1 MTSAYH
7 NFNLFKTLKRADAID
22 NSIDSPTPTI
32 ITSNNSNSPLRSSF
46 LMLIKFERLRLW
58 TAFVLIVLQ
67 FVATTGQADAVDTD
81 KEHGDAAGDLVF
93 VPFEPF
99 LPCGDGSPAGIY
111 KDAASSASSKDKN
124 HNHVMVFL
132 GGYGCATKEDCKIVW
147 ESSPQKLSSTF
158 WPRSLTGRSILSRNA
173 TENPVTHGFSRWMV
187 PYCSQDLFLG
197 WGGGNNDN
205 ATEVTGFSMAGDAIF
220 EAALNQWRDESLDV
234 DSDKTVDTLVV
245 AGISAGAIAVMNHI
259 GLIRRMAKAANTT
272 RLRVILDSSD
282 TGSQQTDESSQQF
295 QQGLERIMDFA
306 KYPLCNKTRTD
317 SDFQANK
324 LWNVPCCI
332 STHCMLENDPDLQNW
347 TRTHDNDDAY
357 DTYDERLLLLDSI
370 YDPLGVLS
378 STRTIAEDPML
389 SDVDSLS
396 FGLVETAGSRKQQIL
411 QSAYGSAS
419 RLGNRVLWAV
429 SNAAI
434 HTNLIVAPEID
445 TIRCNNDQTK
455 QRFQDWVTLVCKDNG
470 YGYRVDL
477 GFGLPVTAWVTTDT
491 WELSMV
497 NEEPVRSIIRR
508 FVHDD
513 DDDDDYDDSNSENT
527 NVNSLHGL
535 IWDACSG
542 PNCIPS
548 GATEGHPIQELF
560 EIENDLVSISLEA
573 RLVILCVLGCLGFLY
588 FLRLV
593 PVKLK
598 SRRMHEA
605 EAAASDDDKEKVV
618 VFESMHHEDSD
629 SNASVELFRHRD
641 SNNEGSHNKIINNEK
656 NEAMWDTIVLKNV
669 SVMVEKTDK
678 ALLRNISFKIVPGT
692 ITALFGPSGAGKTT
706 LFNLLCG
713 QLPSGLKGFKQNR
726 EFDLLGIRTSYLRQF
741 GNSSF
746 QNIELEK
753 YLRITARLYGVSE
766 RELAN
771 AISFLN
777 RTFTDS
783 VEKSA
788 DFGGILI
795 KQLSGGQQRIVAI
808 IATLFTK
815 PKILLLDEPLSGLD
829 SVSSI
834 HVMQLLRELVA
845 EISCSIILSIHQPSD
860 TILEH
865 TDNLIVLKGGVLVL
879 NESFEG
885 ITKRR
890 QSPAA
895 LIHDLFEDKKQNQ
908 RGVDKKT
915 LLSSLRRGI
924 SLASFRTQPAS
935 FRTQPNWGSNRWN
948 TSERQPVESRP
959 RGRRPW
965 LSKTSFD
972 LWQIQP
978 LIRRIHLETG
988 FQIFLIL
995 ELPIAF
1001 LLASILFRFDEG
1013 PFQLLFVSVVFC
1025 VGPVLVYQC
1034 LLFDACAMYQAH
1046 LLELEDGRISPTA
1059 FFLASFLIMFSMPII
1074 MLAVALAIGF
1084 AVLGW
1089 DFDTY
1094 VDQYLFAALYLMT
1107 SLQSGRCLLIY
1118 VNGDRTI
1125 CNHLY
1130 VIVACFNGVMSGVL
1144 ISPNKVPMYIR
1155 WMFYVSTGFW
1165 SVSGISLVHFKNGS
1179 LFDASVPCSSLHSC
1193 ILQDGAF
1200 LARLFG
1206 YTPISTS
1213 RLAYQVLLGCFA
1225 AFFLLEYAMMHRKF
1239 GAKRRL
1245 D

>member
-1 MTSAYH
+1 M
-7 NFNLFKTLKRADAID
+7 I
-22 NSIDSPTPTI
+22 SIYY
-32 ITSNNSNSPLRSSF
+32 
-46 LMLIKFERLRLW
+46 
-58 TAFVLIVLQ
+58 FVLIVLQ

-111 KDAASSASSKDKN
+111 KDAASSASSKDKRDKN
-124 HNHVMVFL
+124 YNHVMVFL
-132 GGYGCATKEDCKIVW
+132 GGYGCTTKEQCKIAY
-147 ESSPQKLSSTF
+147 EKSPQKLSSAL

-173 TENPVTHGFSRWMV
+173 TENPVTDGFSRWLV

-197 WGGGNNDN
+197 KGGGNNDNATYN

-220 EAALNQWRDESLDV
+220 EAALNQLRDESLDV

-245 AGISAGAIAVMNHI
+245 AGISAGAIAVMNHM
-259 GLIRRMAKAANTT
+259 GSIRRMAKAANAT

-282 TGSQQTDESSQQF
+282 TGSQQTDELSHQFEQQQF
-295 QQGLERIMDFA
+295 EQGLGLLVDFA
-306 KYPLCNKTRTD
+306 KHPLCNKTRTD
-317 SDFQANK
+317 SDFQANE

-332 STHCMLENDPDLQNW
+332 SIHCMLDNDPHLQNW
-347 TRTHDNDDAY
+347 ARTHDNDDAY

-378 STRTIAEDPML
+378 STRFIAEDPML
-389 SDVDSLS
+389 SNVDSLVV
-396 FGLVETAGSRKQQIL
+396 GLFETAGSRKQQIL
-411 QSAYGSAS
+411 QSAYGSTS
-419 RLGNRVLWAV
+419 RLGDRVLWAV
-429 SNAAI
+429 SNAVI
-434 HTNLIVAPEID
+434 HTTLIVAPEIS
-445 TIRCNNDQTK
+445 TIACNYDEIDPM
-455 QRFQDWVTLVCKDNG
+455 FSDWVTIVCKDNG
-470 YGYRVDL
+470 YGYRIDL

-513 DDDDDYDDSNSENT
+513 DDDDSNSENT

-560 EIENDLVSISLEA
+560 EIENDLVSISPEA
-573 RLVILCVLGCLGFLY
+573 RLVILCALGCLGFLY

-598 SRRMHEA
+598 SGRMHEA
-605 EAAASDDDKEKVV
+605 EATASHDDKEEVV

-629 SNASVELFRHRD
+629 SNASGELSRHRD
-641 SNNEGSHNKIINNEK
+641 SNNEGSHNKIINNNNINSANNEK

-713 QLPSGLKGFKQNR
+713 QLPSGLKGFEGFNKNR
-726 EFDLLGIRTSYLRQF
+726 EFDFLGIRTSYLRQF

-746 QNIELEK
+746 QNIELDK

-766 RELAN
+766 TELAN

-808 IATLFTK
+808 IATLFTR

-860 TILEH
+860 TILEQ

-885 ITKRR
+885 ITKRG

-895 LIHDLFEDKKQNQ
+895 LIHDLFEDKKQKQ

-915 LLSSLRRGI
+915 LFKSLSRRI
-924 SLASFRTQPAS
+924 SLASFRTTAAVSERVAVRSLVRVVEVEEAEAQL
-935 FRTQPNWGSNRWN
+935 GSNRWN

-959 RGRRPW
+959 RGWRPW

-995 ELPIAF
+995 ELPVCF

-1013 PFQLLFVSVVFC
+1013 PFQLLFVSVIFC
-1025 VGPVLVYQC
+1025 VGPTLVYQP
-1034 LLFDACAMYQAH
+1034 LLFDMCDMYQAH

-1059 FFLASFLIMFSMPII
+1059 FFLATFLIMFSMPII
-1074 MLAVALAIGF
+1074 MLPVALAIGF

-1089 DFDTY
+1089 DFDSY
-1094 VDQYLFAALYLMT
+1094 VDQYLFAALYLMV
-1107 SLQSGRCLLIY
+1107 SLQAGRCLVIY

-1125 CNHLY
+1125 CNQLY
-1130 VIVACFNGVMSGVL
+1130 TLVAAFNGVMSGAL
-1144 ISPNKVPMYIR
+1144 ISPNKVPIYIR
-1155 WMFYVSTGFW
+1155 WLFYFSTGFW
-1165 SVSGISLVHFKNGS
+1165 SVSGISLVHFENGS

-1200 LARLFG
+1200 LGRYFG

-1213 RLAYQVLLGCFA
+1213 RLAYQVLLGCVA
-1225 AFFLLEYAMMHRKF
+1225 AFFLLEYAMMLRKH
-1239 GAKRRL
+1239 GAKRKL